1 MANQMKAQ
9 FLIVA
14 CFVFFAC
21 QITVIA
27 AENSGTGKSELSVRT
42 VQESNSTIEEL
53 AELKLK
59 NRILEAQLQTT
70 KDYHSSLLDTVYWAL
85 AGLFVV
91 VGLLL
96 GFGWF
101 ANFRIYE
108 RDKDVL
114 RKELHAQMET
124 EVVNLKSHI
133 DTHANKVAENQ
144 SKVLADTLESSEKKF
159 SSRIAS
165 LDSRVFGLE
174 LKIKREEM
182 EAEDS
187 PAMALTKA
195 LHVLHLC
202 VTRSQD
208 DVPGIMHFMLKKID
222 EGGKFTADEI
232 TRVQKIV
239 DGLPPHYAALVE
251 KLRSKLVASDIF

>member
-1 MANQMKAQ
+1 MVSQVKAQ
-9 FLIVA
+9 VLLVA
-14 CFVFFAC
+14 FFTLFAC
-21 QITVIA
+21 SVSVFA
-27 AENSGTGKSELSVRT
+27 AENFGTVKPEISVRA
-42 VQESNSTIEEL
+42 VQGSNSITEEL

-59 NRILEAQLQTT
+59 NQILEAQLQIT

-85 AGLFVV
+85 AGVFVV

-114 RKELHAQMET
+114 RKELRAQMET
-124 EVVNLKSHI
+124 EVVNLKLHI
-133 DTHANKVAENQ
+133 DTHANEASEAQ
-144 SKVLADTLESSEKKF
+144 SKKLSETLEKSEKMF

-174 LKIKREEM
+174 LNIAREEM
-182 EAEDS
+182 KAEKS

-195 LHVLHLC
+195 LHILQLC
-202 VTRSQD
+202 VSRSQE
-208 DVPGIMHFMLKKID
+208 DVPDTIHFMLKKID
-222 EGGKFTADEI
+222 EGGKFTANEI

-239 DGLPPHYAALVE
+239 DGLPPHYAALIE
-251 KLRSKLVASDIF
+251 KLQGKLVASDIF